1 MSWIVSSKWTAA
13 GMIILAAVGCN
24 GFGRVVE
31 SAPIDDEDGIH
42 DDSGFTVVNLYYDWS
57 EPGVAWSF
65 DGKSVPLDQVVLRL
79 EERLNELGAERMR
92 VVVIQPKRWT
102 PEPNPTFDDVKTWA
116 REHRVSLRVEQA
128 RGYIRGVTFGR
139 KIKELNSSP

>member
-1 MSWIVSSKWTAA
+1 MSWIVPTRWTAA

-31 SAPIDDEDGIH
+31 SAPTDDDVIQ

-65 DGKSVPLDQVVLRL
+65 DGKSLPVDQVIPRL
-79 EERLNELGAERMR
+79 EERLKILGAERMR
-92 VVVIQPKRWT
+92 VVVTEPKRLC
-102 PEPNPTFDDVKTWA
+102 PEPNPTFDDVKKWA
-116 REHRVSLRVEQA
+116 RERRVSLRVELA

-139 KIKELNSSP
+139 KLKDA